1 MNTPS
6 EETKRYLCELKTFID
21 EALDDYIEA
30 RNALNQAKERIKNAI
45 KELGYSES
53 QARTLADGWCNEA
66 YISSTRND
74 I

>member
-6 EETKRYLCELKTFID
+6 EETKRYLCELKDFINA
-21 EALDDYIEA
+21 ALDDYVEA
-30 RNALNQAKERIKNAI
+30 RNALNQAKERIK
-45 KELGYSES
+45 ELGFSES